1 MVQKAKFKLLGT
13 KYQNDPKQENMGVR
27 LYAVKLTDADNDES
41 RYTINRLYLKD
52 KVLGTFI
59 EKINRDCDCK
69 NEVIKTDSNL
79 GKKIIEFLDK

>member
-41 RYTINRLYLKD
+41 RYTINRLILKTKYLE
-52 KVLGTFI
+52 LL
-59 EKINRDCDCK
+59 
-69 NEVIKTDSNL
+69 S
-79 GKKIIEFLDK
+79 KK